1 MLLFNQTLYLS
12 FSTCYATEADIPSC
26 TPTVGQVTTSTGK
39 KKREASHLVETHP
52 KNTPVVTLDGI
63 PIDFNEIIAPSRV
76 NKIIFK
82 QDWTKKLL

>member
-1 MLLFNQTLYLS
+1 M
-12 FSTCYATEADIPSC
+12 
-26 TPTVGQVTTSTGK
+26 PTVGQVTTSTAK

-76 NKIIFK
+76 NKTIFK

>member
-1 MLLFNQTLYLS
+1 M
-12 FSTCYATEADIPSC
+12 
-26 TPTVGQVTTSTGK
+26 PTVGQVTTSTGK

-52 KNTPVVTLDGI
+52 KNTLVVTLDGN

-82 QDWTKKLL
+82 EGRTKKKLIYIHYRN

>member
-1 MLLFNQTLYLS
+1 M
-12 FSTCYATEADIPSC
+12 
-26 TPTVGQVTTSTGK
+26 PTVGQVTTSTGK

-52 KNTPVVTLDGI
+52 KNTLVVTLDGN

-82 QDWTKKLL
+82 EGRTKKNCTIEISIIQLRSNHLYTF

>member
-1 MLLFNQTLYLS
+1 M
-12 FSTCYATEADIPSC
+12 
-26 TPTVGQVTTSTGK
+26 PTVGQVTTSTGK

-52 KNTPVVTLDGI
+52 KNTLVVTLDGN

-82 QDWTKKLL
+82 EGRTEKKINTIEISIIQLRSNHLYTF